1 MTSIHTHSSLTCSKT
16 AKMRQIFTICMRH
29 KYSKGFSLLRYTNYY
44 VSNLTVHQ
52 NSPVLAGAFLFFGG
66 GLLSVLIPESQE
78 GRVLRFPVEPTEAD
92 VDGSLERGTFI
103 SAFGAAVSTLDILW
117 VIAGSSLG
125 ASGSGG
131 VDSMTGV
138 ASLTGSSLV
147 DVAVHVVGS
156 VSIASKSSSTGSR
169 EVMESLALFEN
180 NRLGYHSVICKRIC
194 L

>member
-1 MTSIHTHSSLTCSKT
+1 
-16 AKMRQIFTICMRH
+16 
-29 KYSKGFSLLRYTNYY
+29 
-44 VSNLTVHQ
+44 
-52 NSPVLAGAFLFFGG
+52 
-66 GLLSVLIPESQE
+66 
-78 GRVLRFPVEPTEAD
+78 
-92 VDGSLERGTFI
+92 
-103 SAFGAAVSTLDILW
+103 
-117 VIAGSSLG
+117 
-125 ASGSGG
+125 
-131 VDSMTGV
+131 MTGV